1 MNEVLKHL
9 LVLGSILIASLI
21 CKHTCTH
28 AFILYSFFLPRLEME
43 LESRAIKGDF
53 NPDTTKV
60 IPPPTEENLSDIIS
74 RVLFVEA
81 FNNQA

>member
-1 MNEVLKHL
+1 
-9 LVLGSILIASLI
+9 
-21 CKHTCTH
+21 
-28 AFILYSFFLPRLEME
+28 ME